1 MLCAWQRYSPTL
13 HISPHSHA
21 HTYANADWK
30 AIVYGDQFDSTLRVG
45 VRNNKAAAEV
55 AEYALIKEDLDGVLD
70 LLSKERLPAV
80 PTIDAGQAAG
90 KSVVTAATSE
100 TAPLATSTPTPADIN
115 TPIEEALSNMAED
128 TRAQWEAAAARLAR
142 QYTKVVVCP
151 ANLAALVPEVQSSC
165 LGKANGDLTGLVIFH
180 FDVKLSGEAITTPHL
195 RIPPFQD
202 KFYEK
207 LVSTILEA
215 RWHGNSDQKPSLNV
229 GEVALLLDGGRHGT
243 PNTYT

>member
-1 MLCAWQRYSPTL
+1 MFCAWQRYSPTL

-45 VRNNKAAAEV
+45 VRNNKAATEV
-55 AEYALIKEDLDGVLD
+55 AEYAPIKD

-128 TRAQWEAAAARLAR
+128 TRAQWEAAAARLDRAR
-142 QYTKVVVCP
+142 
-151 ANLAALVPEVQSSC
+151 AALQA
-165 LGKANGDLTGLVIFH
+165 LA
-180 FDVKLSGEAITTPHL
+180 
-195 RIPPFQD
+195 
-202 KFYEK
+202 EK
-207 LVSTILEA
+207 LDLPVENLITPDLVRRVMWAPPADASEIPATLSAAGA
-215 RWHGNSDQKPSLNV
+215 RPWQVELTSGLLAD
-229 GEVALLLDGGRHGT
+229 ALHPAAG
-243 PNTYT
+243 